1 MKKLLFKI
9 CMWVC
14 ITLLSGYSNIDA
26 HVNSYA
32 FSAFQNSDEQDIS
45 GLEKIHSS
53 LEKVSSDFDSTIKS
67 ADSFALKQN
76 DKTELTD
83 NENEEEEAS
92 LKLAPLKKL
101 NGLSSHYFTHSLFT
115 NTPGYFCDIVKVS
128 LPVCKHIFNFPSQK
142 LHIIFR
148 VFRI

>member
-1 MKKLLFKI
+1 
-9 CMWVC
+9 MWVSVA
-14 ITLLSGYSNIDA
+14 LLSGYSNIDA

-32 FSAFQNSDEQDIS
+32 FSSFQNFDTPELS

-53 LEKVSSDFDSTIKS
+53 LEKINEDTGATVKS
-67 ADSFALKQN
+67 ADSFTLKQN

-101 NGLSSHYFTHSLFT
+101 NGLSSHYFTHSLYT
-115 NTPGYFCDIVKVS
+115 KTPGYFCDQIKIC
-128 LPVCKHIFNFPSQK
+128 LPVCKHVFNFPSQR
-142 LHIIFR
+142 LHVIFS